1 MKDDLGDRMKQ
12 YEQAEAGRRLMP
24 LLPVMARIDGRSFS
38 KFTKGMARPF
48 DERMS
53 NAMIGAATDLATE
66 TGASM
71 VYTQSDEISL
81 AWLQESH
88 ESELFFGGKV
98 QKLTSVLASI
108 ATASFAEAYRKYFPS
123 EERPHAHFDCRVW
136 NVPSIEE
143 GANTFLWRALD
154 AEKNSV
160 SMLARCHFSQKQLH
174 GLGRSDMKKM
184 LREKGVEWESYPE
197 FFTRGTWLQKRT
209 EVRKFT
215 AAELS
220 LLPPKHEAR
229 QNPDLE
235 VERGVIVKVNMPPFV
250 KVTNRAGVV
259 FRGEEPR
266 T

>member
-1 MKDDLGDRMKQ
+1 MKE
-12 YEQAEAGRRLMP
+12 YERAEAGRRLMP

-38 KFTKGMARPF
+38 RFTQGMARPF

-53 NAMIGAATDLATE
+53 NAMIRTATDLAAE
-66 TGASM
+66 TGACM

-81 AWLQESH
+81 AWLQESP
-88 ESELFFGGKV
+88 ESELFFGGKI
-98 QKLTSVLASI
+98 QKSTSVLASI
-108 ATASFAEAYRKYFPS
+108 ATAAFAEAYRNYFPN

-160 SMLARCHFSQKQLH
+160 SMLARCHFSHKQLH
-174 GLGRSDMKKM
+174 GLGRKDQRAL
-184 LREKGVEWESYPE
+184 LREKGVEWESFPE
-197 FFTRGTWLQKRT
+197 FFKRGTWLQRRV

-215 AAELS
+215 ATELA
-220 LLPPKHEAR
+220 LLPPKHEAH
-229 QNPDLE
+229 QNPDLQ
-235 VERGVIVKVNMPPFV
+235 VERAVIVNLNMPPFV

-259 FRGEEPR
+259 FCREEPKS
-266 T
+266 